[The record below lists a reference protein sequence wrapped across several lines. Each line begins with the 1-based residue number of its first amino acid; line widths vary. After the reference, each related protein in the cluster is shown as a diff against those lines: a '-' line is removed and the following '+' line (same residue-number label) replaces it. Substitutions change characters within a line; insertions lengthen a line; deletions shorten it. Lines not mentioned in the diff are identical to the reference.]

1 MAPEAHNAAI
11 SSVSAALSLGFG
23 VLSTLRARRRVGR
36 VVSTRSGGG
45 GSRED
50 EGREDATA
58 RRNVEGPRV
67 QTHRIAASTSVNS
80 ASGASV
86 VIAPD
91 HAASRARSGMGER
104 RRCVKACQGVKL
116 FRERHAGAREQLPV
130 VCEKPRVETR
140 MFARRKGRLR
150 LSFYRRPEVRMNDEI
165 ATPGANVRPSSA
177 PSSSR
182 ARDSPESV

>member
-1 MAPEAHNAAI
+1 MRDSGEPPLPRRGALLGSTSVTRSSLRRGGGRVRVGTSGDARGKRGETRRGVRGEGTGSHLAGFAGGSGWTSSGRYASAMAPEAHNAAI

-50 EGREDATA
+50 KGREDATA

-91 HAASRARSGMGER
+91 HAASRARSGMG
-104 RRCVKACQGVKL
+104 KQ
-116 FRERHAGAREQLPV
+116 RH
-130 VCEKPRVETR
+130 RVL
-140 MFARRKGRLR
+140 G
-150 LSFYRRPEVRMNDEI
+150 
-165 ATPGANVRPSSA
+165 
-177 PSSSR
+177 
-182 ARDSPESV
+182 